1 MSASLPTS
9 VRRRPGVV
17 ESVISWAVWLVSGL
31 AAVLLT
37 FAAIFPLGFSGAY
50 PDQADEAGTL
60 FVWVVLTWATVV
72 LAPIGMAIGHWRRW
86 HIWYWPALCSAVAA
100 RAFFLLQGL

>member
-1 MSASLPTS
+1 M
-9 VRRRPGVV
+9 V
-17 ESVISWAVWLVSGL
+17 ESVISWAVWAVNGL

-72 LAPIGMAIGHWRRW
+72 LAPIGMAIGHWRHW
-86 HIWYWPALCSAVAA
+86 HIWYWPVLCAASAGTTLV
-100 RAFFLLQGL
+100 LLQAL

>member
-1 MSASLPTS
+1 MSASSPAS

-17 ESVISWAVWLVSGL
+17 ESVISWAVWAANGL

-37 FAAIFPLGFSGAY
+37 FAAIFPLGFSGAF
-50 PDQADEAGTL
+50 PDQADEAGNL

-72 LAPIGMAIGHWRRW
+72 LAPIGMAVGHWRHW
-86 HIWYWPALCSAVAA
+86 HIWFWPVLCTAAAA
-100 RAFFLLQGL
+100 RTFALLQGL